1 MTIVTGRAE
10 GGGAK
15 QPVCCGLIEP
25 VKVGFDRG
33 WGVVVVVMFPLGYYK
48 VIPLGQGLLPCIH
61 IRICTFTS
69 AMQMRMQ
76 GNVPLNLA

>member
-33 WGVVVVVMFPLGYYK
+33 RGGGGGGY
-48 VIPLGQGLLPCIH
+48 
-61 IRICTFTS
+61 
-69 AMQMRMQ
+69 
-76 GNVPLNLA
+76 VPTRVL